1 MNEIGAI
8 FKSVKKLIPLENQ
21 DELFSQLGTAET
33 LEAAPAGAI
42 LMGMHI
48 LEYVGFSK
56 YIDELQGEEHTTI
69 EQLIDHY
76 QSRKPFKKPMIPST
90 GIILSLLV
98 ADMIACPRTI
108 TPAYKFEEMAK
119 QWRTGPLLGIEPSLL
134 NDDRIGRA
142 MSAVGADQKTMEE
155 VLFNMVMNAGRKA
168 GIPLNKFILDTTV
181 LELDGKFKDAA
192 KVVPGRGMNSFSQL
206 IVSLVIASGS
216 RLPVGFGVLAG
227 NTSDSTTLPGIYET
241 VNRIADAGS
250 VEFLMDRIYPTPSNI
265 LFLKEQEH
273 ERMVNWVS
281 PLKMGLSEKRVRELI
296 DVAFLDGKWKSISY
310 RSTKE
315 RKAKI
320 EPPLTAFETTWILT
334 EKIKPDLE
342 PEQKRRPR
350 GSIQTIEIEVRC
362 VFYRHALSAENEKK
376 RRYIK
381 KEQLEK
387 ALQEFCTKLNK
398 RKYQGLEYC
407 QQKLAELL
415 KTFACVK
422 KFVQYSLS
430 QTDKGAVSL
439 TWSWDEAAIE
449 EEAKYDGTFAL
460 LTNYTNKQV
469 NPNQLVIKYRGR
481 DEVEVNFKGMKGL
494 LDLERVLFQRPER
507 IDCYVFLKVMAFF
520 VLAFLR
526 SYAEQEGVKA
536 TEKQIQESM
545 GDILLVE
552 NRIMPLGV
560 KIYAIARDT
569 ELNKLFRK
577 IFSLPDPLVLI
588 KVMSLAEEAQIDYYV
603 RKWYETWLKEYPA
616 LE

>member
-1 MNEIGAI
+1 MKEIGAI
-8 FKSVKKLIPLENQ
+8 IKSSQKLIPERARN
-21 DELFSQLGTAET
+21 ELIEQLGTAET

-48 LEYVGFSK
+48 LEYVGFPR
-56 YIDELQGEEHTTI
+56 YIDELQREEHTTI
-69 EQLIDHY
+69 EQLKEHY
-76 QSRKPFKKPMIPST
+76 QSRSALKKPMIPST

-98 ADMIACPRTI
+98 ADMIACPRSI
-108 TPAYKFEEMAK
+108 SPAYKFEEKAK
-119 QWRTGPLLGIEPSLL
+119 EWRTGALLGIEPSLL

-142 MSAVGADQKTMEE
+142 MSAVGADPNTMEE
-155 VLFNMVMNAGRKA
+155 VLYNMIMNAGKKA
-168 GIPLNKFILDTTV
+168 GIPLNRFILDTTV
-181 LELDGKFKDAA
+181 LQLDGKFENAP

-227 NTSDSTTLPGIYET
+227 NTSDSSTLPGIYET
-241 VNRIADAGS
+241 VNRIADDGS

-265 LFLKEQEH
+265 LFLKEHEQ
-273 ERMVNWVS
+273 ERMVYWVS

-296 DVAFLDGKWKSISY
+296 DEADRESKWKSISY

-320 EPPLTAFETTWILT
+320 EPPLTAFEATWTLT
-334 EKIKPDLE
+334 EKVKPELE
-342 PEQKRRPR
+342 PGQKRRPC

-362 VFYRHALSAENEKK
+362 VFYRHELNAENERK
-376 RRYIK
+376 RREMIK
-381 KEQLEK
+381 ERLED
-387 ALQEFCTKLNK
+387 ALQEFCLKLNK
-398 RKYQGLEYC
+398 RKYQKLDYC
-407 QQKLAELL
+407 ENKLSELL
-415 KTFACVK
+415 KAFSCVK

-430 QTDKGAVSL
+430 QTEKGVISL
-439 TWSWDEAAIE
+439 TWSWNEAAIE

-460 LTNYTNKQV
+460 LTNYTSKQV
-469 NPNQLVIKYRGR
+469 NPNQLITKYRSR
-481 DEVEVNFKGMKGL
+481 DEVEVDFKGMRGI

-507 IDCYVFLKVMAFF
+507 IDCYIFLKVMAFF

-526 SYAEQEGVKA
+526 SYAEREGVKT

-552 NRIMPLGV
+552 NCILPLGV
-560 KIYAIARDT
+560 KTYAIARDT
-569 ELNKLFRK
+569 ELNVLFRK
-577 IFSLPDPLVLI
+577 IFSLPEPRVLI
-588 KVMSLAEEAQIDYYV
+588 KVMSDSEVAQVDYYV
-603 RKWYETWLKEYPA
+603 RRWYEAWLKEHPA